1 MTPRQQLDSFVDK
14 YTPRVASLARA
25 AFAWMRKRF
34 PGATVLVYD
43 NYNALAIGFGS
54 SEKASEAVF
63 SIALYPRWVSL
74 FFLRGAA
81 LPDPRRRLI
90 GSGKQVRHIVLDRIE
105 VLEEPAVLALM
116 EAAATRSE
124 LPSITAAAGKIL
136 IKSISPKQRP
146 RRPAS
151 SL

>member
-34 PGATVLVYD
+34 PGATVLVYE

-54 SEKASEAVF
+54 SEKASDAVF

-146 RRPAS
+146 RRPVS

>member
-146 RRPAS
+146 RRPVS

>member
-136 IKSISPKQRP
+136 IKSIAPKQRP

>member
-1 MTPRQQLDSFVDK
+1 MTPRRQLDSFVDK

-105 VLEEPAVLALM
+105 VLEEPAVLALI
-116 EAAATRSE
+116 EAAAARSA
-124 LPSITAAAGKIL
+124 LPSVAAASGKIV
-136 IKSISPKQRP
+136 IKSISPRQRP

>member
-1 MTPRQQLDSFVDK
+1 MTPRQQLDSFIDK